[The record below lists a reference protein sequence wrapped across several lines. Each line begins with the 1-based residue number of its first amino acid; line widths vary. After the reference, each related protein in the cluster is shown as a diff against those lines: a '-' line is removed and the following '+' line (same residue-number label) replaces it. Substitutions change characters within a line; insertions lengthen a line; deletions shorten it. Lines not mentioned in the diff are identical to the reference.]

1 MGRVCFAVLAIT
13 SLLGVA
19 GSDPGILLVL
29 DRERFELRVSDERDG
44 APGPDLSVALGSPAH
59 PTPKGVFRLREIILK
74 PAWTP
79 GPTARAQGAEP
90 LPPTPSG
97 PMGVAKIPFSESRT
111 LALHGGGI
119 PLLLGKPI
127 TSGCIR
133 AADSDLMHLIEW
145 LTSRGAVAEGVATG
159 AGEVHRAFRRPVRLV
174 TR

>member
-1 MGRVCFAVLAIT
+1 MGRVCFAALAIT
-13 SLLGVA
+13 ALLGVA
-19 GSDPGILLVL
+19 RSDPGILLVL
-29 DRERFELRVSDERDG
+29 DRDRFELSARDERGG
-44 APGPDLSVALGSPAH
+44 AEGPKLSVALGSPAH
-59 PTPKGVFRLREIILK
+59 PTPKGVFRLQQIILN

-90 LPPTPSG
+90 LPPTRSG
-97 PMGVAKIPFSESRT
+97 PMGAAKIPFSESRS

-133 AADSDLMHLIEW
+133 AADSDLLSLIEW
-145 LTSRGAVAEGVATG
+145 LTSRGAVADGIETR
-159 AGEVHRAFRRPVRLV
+159 AGEVRRAFRRPVRLL